1 MPLAFAV
8 FGYGLIG
15 FLVIIALVVLIV
27 RMVRWWSQACRGEN
41 AGLAGSSYR
50 ESPLGRS
57 PIRKS
62 GGLMANKNIDKA
74 KGRAKEA
81 AGAVS
86 GNKRLKNEG
95 RADQA
100 KGSAKNAVDKVA
112 DTLTGSKK
120 H

>member
-1 MPLAFAV
+1 MT
-8 FGYGLIG
+8 
-15 FLVIIALVVLIV
+15 
-27 RMVRWWSQACRGEN
+27 
-41 AGLAGSSYR
+41 
-50 ESPLGRS
+50 
-57 PIRKS
+57 
-62 GGLMANKNIDKA
+62 NKNIDKA

-100 KGSAKNAVDKVA
+100 KGSVKNAADKVA
-112 DTLTGSKK
+112 NTLTGRK

>member
-1 MPLAFAV
+1 
-8 FGYGLIG
+8 
-15 FLVIIALVVLIV
+15 VV
-27 RMVRWWSQACRGEN
+27 EN
-41 AGLAGSSYR
+41 GRLTGRIHR
-50 ESPLGRS
+50 ERPLGRS

-62 GGLMANKNIDKA
+62 GGIMANKNIDKA

-86 GNKRLKNEG
+86 GNQRLKNEG

-112 DTLTGSKK
+112 DTIKGKK
-120 H
+120 